1 MNLQISPV
9 RPDERDAVVALWD
22 DAGLTRPWNDA
33 RSDLDRALQG
43 TNSTVFAAREDG
55 HLVGAAMVGHDGH
68 RAWVYYVASSPE
80 RRGRGI
86 GQALM
91 AAAEGWA
98 RERDIPKLQFM
109 VRDDNQEVL
118 DFYAHL
124 GYERQSVTVL
134 GRRLD

>member
-1 MNLQISPV
+1 MTLQISPV
-9 RPDERDAVVALWD
+9 RPDEREAVVALWND
-22 DAGLTRPWNDA
+22 VGLTRPWNDPHA
-33 RSDLDRALQG
+33 DLERALHG
-43 TNSTVFAAREDG
+43 PNSTVFAAREG
-55 HLVGAAMVGHDGH
+55 ERLVGTAMVGHDGH
-68 RAWVYYVASSPE
+68 RAWVYYVAAAPE
-80 RRGRGI
+80 RRGQGI

-109 VRDDNQEVL
+109 VRDDNQDVL

-124 GYERQSVTVL
+124 GYERQSVVVL